1 MLSRLHNNKR
11 RTIKPATASFRK
23 KDKNRGVWRT
33 GLVKFWLFAAV
44 AVLFVRLVQVQI
56 VHHEVYA
63 QRAAEQYTRR
73 YTKEAARGPILD
85 RNGTPLAVNVPR
97 FEIGVDKVTAG
108 NLKNLCD
115 KLAPLLGHKPQAMR
129 ERLRSSG
136 NYVQISRK
144 LSEEKASVIQAL
156 QLRGVSIIEK
166 SERLYPFKG
175 KMAQVAGFVGIDGQG
190 LSGIELEL
198 EDELAGKDGWGL
210 HQRTARGKNAGP
222 IINRQKAPRL
232 GSTVILTIDGVIQTI
247 AEEELLKT
255 VRRHNAKGGTAIV
268 MDPASGEL
276 LAMASVPGFD
286 PNIASQ
292 SAAEAWR
299 IRAVTDIFEPGSTF
313 KIVVML
319 AALRDSIIRMD
330 EKVFCEQ
337 GRYRIFGKVIKDA
350 EKHGRLTFEEV
361 FQHSSNIGVAKIA
374 MKIGK
379 KKFYVAARDL
389 GFGNKTGIRLPGEV
403 KGILRNPS
411 EWSRLSLPF
420 IAFGHEVAVTALQM
434 AMAYGAVANGGMLM
448 KPAIIKE
455 IRDYKND
462 VVDKFKPHVIRQVMP
477 PDIAQQM
484 MKMLVKVVED
494 GTGTQAR
501 MENVT
506 VAGKT
511 GTAQKPLAGGAGYS
525 QTAYIAS
532 FVGFCPAEGARLLVH
547 VAIDEPWPVHSGGSV
562 AAPAVKEM
570 LDRIMKVRKQPEP
583 VGRRTT
589 TTRHTS
595 VDRAIPNVTG
605 KHIDDAKR
613 LLDQIGVEYEIT
625 GEGDLVQKQSLVAGG
640 DRRVNLQVGTVKNA
654 TDYTNMPDLVGL
666 SLRNAV
672 AKASVLGLHVKV
684 VGSGKVISQKPAE
697 GDKIKVGAR
706 CYLECRPPF
715 AISSL
720 MN

>member
-11 RTIKPATASFRK
+11 RKIKPAPASFRE

-33 GLVKFWLFAAV
+33 RLVKFGLCVAVVALFA
-44 AVLFVRLVQVQI
+44 RLVQIQI
-56 VHHEVYA
+56 IQHEVYA
-63 QRAAEQYTRR
+63 QRAHEQYTWR

-97 FEIGVDKVTAG
+97 FEIGVDKHAAG
-108 NLKNLCD
+108 DLKVLRET
-115 KLAPLLGHKPQAMR
+115 LAPLLGYTPQALR
-129 ERLRSSG
+129 KRLRSSR

-156 QLRGVSIIEK
+156 QLRGVSIVKK

-222 IINRQKAPRL
+222 IINTQKAPRL

-255 VRRHNAKGGTAIV
+255 VRRHKAKGGTAIV
-268 MDPASGEL
+268 IDPASGEL

-286 PNIASQ
+286 PNIAGQ
-292 SAAEAWR
+292 TPAEAWR

-313 KIVVML
+313 KVVVML
-319 AALRDSIIRMD
+319 AALRDSIMRME

-337 GRYRIFGKVIKDA
+337 GRYPIFGKVIKDA
-350 EKHGRLTFEEV
+350 EKHGRLTFQEV
-361 FQHSSNIGVAKIA
+361 FQHSSNIGAAKIA

-379 KKFYVAARDL
+379 EKFYIAARDL

-462 VVDKFKPHVIRQVMP
+462 VVEKFKPYVIRQVMP
-477 PDIAQQM
+477 PHIAQQM
-484 MKMLVKVVED
+484 TKMFIKVVED
-494 GTGTQAR
+494 GTGTQAK

-562 AAPAVKEM
+562 AAPAVKKM

-583 VGRRTT
+583 VGRLTPTIRY
-589 TTRHTS
+589 TS
-595 VDRAIPNVTG
+595 VERAIPDVTG
-605 KHIDDAKR
+605 KHIDDARR
-613 LLDQIGVEYEIT
+613 LLDQIGVVYEIT
-625 GEGDLVQKQSLVAGG
+625 GEGHLVQKQSLIAGG
-640 DRRVNLQVGTVKNA
+640 DRKISLQVGTVKNT

-666 SLRNAV
+666 SLRIAV
-672 AKASVLGLHVKV
+672 AKASVLGLHVKI
-684 VGSGKVISQKPAE
+684 VGSGRVVKQKPAE

-706 CYLECRPPF
+706 CYLECRPPI
-715 AISSL
+715 AISAL